1 VKALVLALALAAATA
16 LAQHAHHSPYAG
28 LEQREV
34 KALSEQ
40 QVADLHSGRGMGLA
54 MAAELNGYPGPMH
67 VLELGDQLGLS
78 AEQRQRTEALF
89 AQMRREAVALGDE
102 IVARET
108 ALDRAFA
115 SRSARPHEIEAL
127 VGAIGERQAALR
139 YTHLKYHLSMLEV
152 LDPEQVAL
160 YGRLRGYHKSP

>member
-1 VKALVLALALAAATA
+1 MRALLFALVLAAAPA
-16 LAQHAHHSPYAG
+16 LAQHAHPSPYAG
-28 LEQREV
+28 LEKREM

-40 QVADLHSGRGMGLA
+40 QIADLRSGRGMGLA

-67 VLELGDQLGLS
+67 VLELGDTLRLS
-78 AEQRQRTEALF
+78 PEQRQRTEALF
-89 AQMRREAVALGDE
+89 SEMRREAVALGEE

-115 SRSARPHEIEAL
+115 SRSARPQEIEAL
-127 VGAIGERQAALR
+127 VAAIGERQSTLR
-139 YTHLKYHLSMLEV
+139 YTHLKYHLIMLDL

-160 YGRLRGYHKSP
+160 YGRLRGYHKHP